1 MKFFQQK
8 TFHNPSWSP
17 DQQWIV
23 FGRAVKSSGENW
35 GSGIWHIFKVRRDGS
50 GLVDLSL
57 TGGHA
62 DRAEYKPSFS
72 PDGKYIVFGSIHEAK
87 NPRESHNA
95 IFKMDTNGG
104 SLKRL
109 TNPPYTGMFP
119 VWLPSGN

>member
-35 GSGIWHIFKVRRDGS
+35 GSGIWHIFKVGRDGS

-57 TGGHA
+57 AAGHTDKA
-62 DRAEYKPSFS
+62 DYLPSFS
-72 PDGKYIVFGSIHEAK
+72 ADGKFIVFGSVYQAK
-87 NPRESHNA
+87 NPRESHID
-95 IFKMDTNGG
+95 IFRMDSNGG

-109 TNPPYTGMFP
+109 TNHPRNDMYPI
-119 VWLPSGN
+119 WIPSSN